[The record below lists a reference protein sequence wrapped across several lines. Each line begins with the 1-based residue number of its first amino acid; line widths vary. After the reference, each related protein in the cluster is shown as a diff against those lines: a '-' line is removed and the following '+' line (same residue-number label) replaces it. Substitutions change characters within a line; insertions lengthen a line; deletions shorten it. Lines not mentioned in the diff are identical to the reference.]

1 MTSHRPG
8 RPAKPASK
16 RRQQLH
22 ISLYP
27 EDIRRLDALT
37 DNRSE
42 FLRQCIAKAWAEKHD
57 GEVTLTVKLPR
68 RLLHGLLTSASV
80 SAPPQHAGALQTL
93 IDQVITEEVVAEG
106 MAQPGTANQGLRI
119 GQGEIEGEFESEF
132 ENEEEDEGTV
142 NGANGVALL
151 RTGG

>member
-1 MTSHRPG
+1 MMPHKPG
-8 RPAKPASK
+8 RPAKPESK

-57 GEVTLTVKLPR
+57 GETTVTIKLPK
-68 RLLHGLLTSASV
+68 RLLHGLLTTV
-80 SAPPQHAGALQTL
+80 TVEAPSPQVNAMQTLVEQIAPDSLLAREELAREELAREEEVEHAGLAL
-93 IDQVITEEVVAEG
+93 VHA
-106 MAQPGTANQGLRI
+106 
-119 GQGEIEGEFESEF
+119 
-132 ENEEEDEGTV
+132 
-142 NGANGVALL
+142 GV
-151 RTGG
+151 

>member
-80 SAPPQHAGALQTL
+80 AAPPQHAGALQAL
-93 IDQVITEEVVAEG
+93 VDQVITEEVVAEG
-106 MAQPGTANQGLRI
+106 MARPGTADQGSSV
-119 GQGEIEGEFESEF
+119 GQDNE
-132 ENEEEDEGTV
+132 ENEEENEEGV
-142 NGANGVALL
+142 NAASGLALL
-151 RTGG
+151 RAGG